1 MGTPAEEPRKVMR
14 AVRFTV
20 REDFEIQR
28 MMKKED
34 YLSVSKYIR
43 DKALSKTR
51 QSGAAY
57 EQLTRLADK
66 IREVV
71 ESYNSVVDL
80 LYSEKGGKPL
90 IKTLIGLMKEL
101 RKTSEKAII
110 LAESMGEGRQIN
122 SNIMMQKIS
131 IIGKVVADAELK
143 KSKNGSEYV
152 GFTVAVEEKMGEETR
167 VTYYDVWTSRTN
179 IVNWIKKGRTIYVS
193 GKISISAIC
202 RDNKAYLNAH
212 VTATDV
218 DFMGGY
224 SESKS

>member
-51 QSGAAY
+51 QKGAAY

-101 RKTSEKAII
+101 RKLQK
-110 LAESMGEGRQIN
+110 RQ
-122 SNIMMQKIS
+122 
-131 IIGKVVADAELK
+131 
-143 KSKNGSEYV
+143 
-152 GFTVAVEEKMGEETR
+152 
-167 VTYYDVWTSRTN
+167 
-179 IVNWIKKGRTIYVS
+179 
-193 GKISISAIC
+193 
-202 RDNKAYLNAH
+202 
-212 VTATDV
+212 
-218 DFMGGY
+218 
-224 SESKS
+224 